1 MALIGTLTSG
11 VSALKTFTKDLEVIG
26 NNIANVNTT
35 AFKSSSVAIG
45 EDFVN
50 TLQASLPGNSTQSN
64 IEAAQ
69 IGTGVKLDG
78 VNVNYNQGALTTTG
92 SSTDLGISGSGFFL
106 VQNPTDSTTYA
117 TRVGSFRWD
126 DNGYL
131 VNAQG
136 MRVQGL
142 TVATPTT
149 SGAPTYSTSLGSIRR
164 TSAGGTPPTPLDTS
178 GNPLSVQS
186 LSVDK
191 AGEVVEFYD
200 NGSSAVVGKVL
211 LENFNQPGSLMDAG
225 NGLYTNLAYAGPTQG
240 LVGSTSLGG
249 TSTTGDAGSNGLG
262 TIESGTL
269 EQSNVDLTEQ
279 FANMI
284 TAQRSFQAAA
294 RLVTVSDSVLQEIV
308 DLKRS

>member
-35 AFKSSSVAIG
+35 AFKSSAVSIG
-45 EDFVN
+45 EDFIN
-50 TLQASLPGNSTQSN
+50 TLQASAPGSSTQSN
-64 IEAAQ
+64 VAASQ
-69 IGTGVKLDG
+69 IGTGVKLNSVD
-78 VNVNYNQGALTTTG
+78 VNYSQGALATTG
-92 SSTDLGISGSGFFL
+92 SSTDLGISGNGFFL
-106 VQNPTDSTTYA
+106 VKNATDSSVYA

-131 VNAQG
+131 VNSQG
-136 MRVQGL
+136 LQVQGL

-149 SGAPTYSTSLGSIRR
+149 SGAPTYSTSLGSIKR
-164 TSAGGTPPTPLDTS
+164 TSAGGTPPTPLDGS

-191 AGEVVEFYD
+191 AGEVVEFYSD
-200 NGSSAVVGKVL
+200 GTSAIVGKVL
-211 LENFNQPGSLMDAG
+211 LEDFKQPSSLMDTG
-225 NGLYTNLAYAGPTQG
+225 NGLYTSIAYAGPTQG
-240 LVGSTSLGG
+240 LVGSTTLGG
-249 TSTTGDAGSNGLG
+249 TSTTGTAGTNGLG